1 VKGPQRT
8 EDDWVRV
15 LTDWVAAGG
24 GERSGQE
31 ACRRTYPLSARA
43 RAAWARMVDE
53 GVVRPEKVGR
63 RTVWKL
69 ASPGAAPRALAA
81 LPAPGPV
88 PEVVALCRELLE
100 RAESGDVIGV
110 AIAAAHRGRATGS
123 SYALGEGTVD
133 QLVCGALRLQT
144 RLLAIGGEDVP

>member
-1 VKGPQRT
+1 VTGPQRT
-8 EDDWVRV
+8 EDEWVQV

-24 GERSGQE
+24 GERSGEE
-31 ACRRTYPLSARA
+31 ASRRTYQLSVRA
-43 RAAWARMVDE
+43 KAAWARMVDE

-69 ASPGAAPRALAA
+69 ARPRSLAA

-88 PEVVALCRELLE
+88 PEVVALCRDLLA
-100 RAESGDVIGV
+100 RAESGDVIGL
-110 AIAAAHRGRATGS
+110 AFAAAHRGRATGS
-123 SYALGEGTVD
+123 AYALGEGSVD

-144 RLLAIGGEDVP
+144 RLLAIGGGDVP